1 MTKINTVGGAA
12 EELASKYLQGL
23 GYNILARNLR
33 TKFYEID
40 IVAQDCQTLVLIEVK
55 FRSNFYGETRDLLP
69 QKRRSKLLLASKD
82 LMRFW
87 SAAKA
92 ARIDLILVE
101 SGAAESWEIKHLKD
115 VLGADFMI

>member
-101 SGAAESWEIKHLKD
+101 SGAEESREIKHLKD